1 MSPKKPKRAVGYVRI
16 SVDRDDETS
25 TTTQE
30 ERVRAHCTA
39 HGLDLIDVIVE
50 PGRSAYGATR
60 STRPGFARAKELI
73 ASGAAECW
81 SSGSSTGPP
90 ATSGTSSPW
99 SMS

>member
-1 MSPKKPKRAVGYVRI
+1 M
-16 SVDRDDETS
+16 DRDDETS

-73 ASGAAECW
+73 ASGAADIAGRLEARP
-81 SSGSSTGPP
+81 GRPQRQGHPHP
-90 ATSGTSSPW
+90 GR
-99 SMS
+99 